1 MTKNN
6 DFDKY
11 KYSGYGIGF
20 DRKGE
25 FLKGNG
31 PGRNCIFF
39 EVDMSYF
46 VHVDNKKKDSL
57 VLGEEPTQILVSTT
71 ITAEKKYSINF
82 TENNKKLC
90 LSLHYNGANSCLLV
104 NGTEIH
110 EFKARLWSFSNTI
123 VSKKYF
129 KRLFWR

>member
-25 FLKGNG
+25 FLKGSG
-31 PGRNCIFF
+31 LGRNCIFF
-39 EVDMSYF
+39 GVDMSYS

-57 VLGEEPTQILVSTT
+57 VLGEVPTQGLDGTA
-71 ITAEKKYSINF
+71 ITAEKSIQLILLKITKNF
-82 TENNKKLC
+82 
-90 LSLHYNGANSCLLV
+90 V
-104 NGTEIH
+104 
-110 EFKARLWSFSNTI
+110 
-123 VSKKYF
+123 
-129 KRLFWR
+129 